1 MRGLYQLWFREHPIK
16 IQTFLDTRN
25 NKMKPI
31 KSQPKKRHLIQGRE
45 INQPTILM
53 FSKRKEKMKRE
64 VIQGIERK
72 TIG

>member
-1 MRGLYQLWFREHPIK
+1 MRGLYQLWFREHHIK
-16 IQTFLDTRN
+16 IETFLDTRN

-31 KSQPKKRHLIQGRE
+31 KGQPKKRRLIQGRE